1 MNCKESRKWM
11 SPYLD
16 SELGSTKTFEVSEHL
31 RTCPECTARFEAE
44 RSADQAMRAQLSN
57 DTMPA
62 ELWSKVTASVS
73 TSSWIRALRSQ
84 RYWAMAAC
92 LVLAVGGVAVVSR
105 IGPPRHP
112 PLLIQQF
119 VAETPGNRPFATAD
133 SMVATDTLDAVLRD
147 TFRVALSV
155 PSNLEAIGHRN
166 FHVVSTAQRRD
177 AQGREFVE
185 VRLNCCGEPMLM
197 VLARSAGGAWPL
209 GLDKLS
215 DDAHQAVAFNGV
227 NVGVRDLGDVRAV
240 VASRH
245 SITLVLDALSR
256 LDA

>member
-44 RSADQAMRAQLSN
+44 RSADQAMRVHLSN
-57 DTMPA
+57 EAMPE
-62 ELWSKVTASVS
+62 ELWSKIAGSVS
-73 TSSWIRALRSQ
+73 TPPWIRVLRTQ

-92 LVLAVGGVAVVSR
+92 LVLVVGGALVMRQIDAPER
-105 IGPPRHP
+105 P
-112 PLLIQQF
+112 PLLIQRF
-119 VAETPGNRPFATAD
+119 VAETPGNRPFAIED
-133 SMVATDTLDAVLRD
+133 SIAGAGALEAVLRD

-155 PSNLEAIGHRN
+155 PSNLETMGHRN
-166 FHVVSTAQRRD
+166 LQVVSATQRRD
-177 AQGREFVE
+177 ANGREFVE

-197 VLARSAGGAWPL
+197 VLAKSANGGWPL
-209 GLDKLS
+209 GLDQLS
-215 DDAHQAVAFNGV
+215 DDSHQAVAFDGV
-227 NVGVRDLGDVRAV
+227 NIGVRELGDVRAV

-245 SITLVLDALSR
+245 SIKLILAALSQLDA
-256 LDA
+256 